1 MWDDQNFYVSQGTTS
16 GLVTLILFIAIIV
29 LCFRTIGLNLKTMK
43 HIKMRHR
50 LWGFG
55 AAVFAHSVA
64 FMGVSYFD
72 QTIVAW
78 YLLIAIISTISY
90 LPKQLQELQELD

>member
-1 MWDDQNFYVSQGTTS
+1 
-16 GLVTLILFIAIIV
+16 
-29 LCFRTIGLNLKTMK
+29 
-43 HIKMRHR
+43 MRHR
-50 LWGFG
+50 LWAFG